1 MCIGVD
7 PNADMDDDAMAIP
20 DALDD
25 EYIMLLDSSDEPT
38 IAARECEQLRDEIH
52 WNNFHKD

>member
-25 EYIMLLDSSDEPT
+25 EYIMLLDSNDEPT
-38 IAARECEQLRDEIH
+38 AAARECEQLRDEIH
-52 WNNFHKD
+52 WYNFHKD